1 MEAHMKT
8 HLRLSALVAVACSLF
23 AQLAQS
29 GELTVTLTDIRS
41 DRGQLMVAVANSDAA
56 WNNQEK
62 PVAAQKVAATGKDLV
77 LRFNLPAGM
86 YAVQVMHD
94 ENGNNKLDSNFM
106 GIPIEG
112 YGFSNNPGV
121 LRKARFEE
129 ARFEIG
135 DAPASIV
142 VRLR

>member
-1 MEAHMKT
+1 MNM
-8 HLRLSALVAVACSLF
+8 HLRVSSLVAVACAL
-23 AQLAQS
+23 LAPAAHA
-29 GELTVTLTDIRS
+29 GDLTVTLTDIRS
-41 DRGQLMVAVANSDAA
+41 DKGYLMVAVANSDAA
-56 WNNQEK
+56 WNNQDK
-62 PVAAQKVAATGKDLV
+62 PVAAQKIAATGKELV
-77 LRFNLPAGM
+77 LHFNLPAGS

-94 ENGNNKLDSNFM
+94 ENENNKLDTNFM

-121 LRKARFEE
+121 MRKAHFNE

-135 DAPASIV
+135 DAPASVV